1 MALAMLHARGLSLI
15 LSTKRAVFVGP
26 SNIGISDIL
35 KRLGILIYNI
45 VIANWQCKIRIS
57 FNPQLGFL
65 RGINVSPVINL
76 RSLETDKDT

>member
-15 LSTKRAVFVGP
+15 LSTKRTVFVGP

-45 VIANWQCKIRIS
+45 VIANW
-57 FNPQLGFL
+57 
-65 RGINVSPVINL
+65 
-76 RSLETDKDT
+76 